1 MKLEGMNRLV
11 MATLLPIAAL
21 LTVGA
26 MFLVVQTAVS
36 DRDTPAASGRT
47 PTPTADVTP
56 ERPRLESEGSVCQG
70 YLNRPDPSA
79 ERVFADEYVTRIEVG
94 GIYIVANANVSQQ
107 AVDAAR
113 ETVERVFANNELEQV
128 LVDEGAYVIIADASQ
143 GVLDLP
149 EFRCLDGASNEDFF
163 SHVCGVADRADYP
176 VVTVNERDLT
186 GDRRG
191 PCRGLNILY
200 HELGHL
206 VQGWTLEP
214 ADYFDI
220 RQLYQVALNEGK
232 YRGDYAAT
240 NFAEYFA
247 EGTQAYF
254 LHVEPGGERDR
265 DWLQDYDPA
274 LFELL
279 DRIYGG

>member
-1 MKLEGMNRLV
+1 MYRVAVAIGV
-11 MATLLPIAAL
+11 PFAAL
-21 LTVGA
+21 LVVAA
-26 MFLVVQTAVS
+26 MFLLVVNAGGDIELPGAAS
-36 DRDTPAASGRT
+36 DDTPTVAPELT
-47 PTPTADVTP
+47 PQ
-56 ERPRLESEGSVCQG
+56 RPRLESEGSVCQG
-70 YLNRPDPSA
+70 YLNRPDPSGP
-79 ERVFADEYVTRIEVG
+79 RVFADEYVTRVDVN
-94 GIYIVANANVSQQ
+94 GIYVVANADVSTE
-107 AVDAAR
+107 AVQIAV
-113 ETVERVFANNELEQV
+113 ETVERFFANNDLEQV
-128 LVDEGAYVIIADASQ
+128 LVDEGAYVIVADSTQ

-149 EFRCLDGASNEDFF
+149 EFRCLDSASSQDFF

-186 GDRRG
+186 GDSRG

-220 RQLYQVALNEGK
+220 RQLYQDALNQGK
-232 YRGDYAAT
+232 YRDTYAAT

-254 LHVEPGGERDR
+254 HYLIPGGGQDR
-265 DWLQDYDPA
+265 EWLRQYDPS
-274 LFELL
+274 LFDLL
-279 DRIYGG
+279 DRVYGG

>member
-1 MKLEGMNRLV
+1 MYRVFLV
-11 MATLLPIAAL
+11 VLLPLAAML
-21 LTVGA
+21 VVGA
-26 MFLVVQTAVS
+26 MFFAVS
-36 DRDTPAASGRT
+36 EGGSDVDEPARAQPEVEATPN
-47 PTPTADVTP
+47 
-56 ERPRLESEGSVCQG
+56 RPRLDSDGNVCQG

-79 ERVFADEYVTRIEVG
+79 ERVFSDEYVTRVEVG
-94 GIYIVANANVSQQ
+94 GIYIVANKDVSQE
-107 AVDAAR
+107 AVEAAS
-113 ETVERVFANNELEQV
+113 ETVERFFANNDLEQV
-128 LVDEGAYVIIADASQ
+128 LVDEGAYVIIADSSQ

-149 EFRCLDGASNEDFF
+149 EFRCLDSESNQDFF
-163 SHVCGVADRADYP
+163 THVCGVADRADYP

-220 RQLYQVALNEGK
+220 RQMYQDALDDGK
-232 YRGDYAAT
+232 YQGVYAAT

-254 LHVEPGGERDR
+254 LHVEPGGGKDR
-265 DWLQDYDPA
+265 EWLREYDPA

-279 DRIYGG
+279 DRIYRD

>member
-1 MKLEGMNRLV
+1 MYRVFLV
-11 MATLLPIAAL
+11 LVLPFAAL
-21 LTVGA
+21 FVVGA
-26 MFLVVQTAVS
+26 MVFAVREAGS
-36 DRDTPAASGRT
+36 DVDHPANASTVADATPN
-47 PTPTADVTP
+47 
-56 ERPRLESEGSVCQG
+56 RPRLESAGSVCQG

-79 ERVFADEYVTRIEVG
+79 ERVFSDEYVTRIEVG
-94 GIYIVANANVSQQ
+94 GIYIVANADVSDD
-107 AVDAAR
+107 AVEAAR
-113 ETVERVFANNELEQV
+113 ETVERFFANNDLEQV
-128 LVDEGAYVIIADASQ
+128 LVAEGAYVIIADSSQ

-149 EFRCLDGASNEDFF
+149 EFRCLDSSSNQDFF
-163 SHVCGVADRADYP
+163 THVCGVADRADYP

-220 RQLYQVALNEGK
+220 RQMYQDALDDGK
-232 YRGDYAAT
+232 YQGTYAAT

-254 LHVEPGGERDR
+254 LHVEPGGGKDR
-265 DWLQDYDPA
+265 EWLRRYDPA

-279 DRIYGG
+279 DRIYRD

>member
-1 MKLEGMNRLV
+1 MYRVFLV
-11 MATLLPIAAL
+11 VLLPLAAL
-21 LTVGA
+21 LVVGA
-26 MFLVVQTAVS
+26 MFLAVREGGS
-36 DRDTPAASGRT
+36 DVEQASNE
-47 PTPTADVTP
+47 TP
-56 ERPRLESEGSVCQG
+56 EVAATPNRPRLESEGSVCQG
-70 YLNRPDPSA
+70 YLNRPDPAA
-79 ERVFADEYVTRIEVG
+79 ERVFADEYVTRVEVG
-94 GIYIVANANVSQQ
+94 GIYIVANEDVSQE
-107 AVDAAR
+107 AVEAAT
-113 ETVERVFANNELEQV
+113 ETVERFFANNDLERV
-128 LVDEGAYVIIADASQ
+128 LVDEGAYVIIADSSQ

-149 EFRCLDGASNEDFF
+149 EFRCLDSASNQDYFT
-163 SHVCGVADRADYP
+163 HVCGVADRADYP

-206 VQGWTLEP
+206 IQGWTLEP

-220 RQLYQVALNEGK
+220 RQMYQDALDAGK
-232 YRGDYAAT
+232 YEDAYAAT

-254 LHVEPGGERDR
+254 LHVEPGGGKDR
-265 DWLQDYDPA
+265 EWLRKYDPA

-279 DRIYGG
+279 DRIYQDNSED

>member
-1 MKLEGMNRLV
+1 MYRVFLV
-11 MATLLPIAAL
+11 GLLPLAAL
-21 LTVGA
+21 LLVGA
-26 MFLVVQTAVS
+26 MFLAVREAGS
-36 DRDTPAASGRT
+36 DVSQPASPSVEADSTPN
-47 PTPTADVTP
+47 
-56 ERPRLESEGSVCQG
+56 RPRLESEGSVCQG
-70 YLNRPDPSA
+70 YLNRPDPSG
-79 ERVFADEYVTRIEVG
+79 ERVFADEYVTRVEVG
-94 GIYIVANANVSQQ
+94 GIYIVANADVSEE
-107 AVDAAR
+107 AVEAAR
-113 ETVERVFANNELEQV
+113 ETVERFFANNDLEEV
-128 LVDEGAYVIIADASQ
+128 LVDEGAYVIIADGSQ

-149 EFRCLDGASNEDFF
+149 EFRCLDSSSNQEFF
-163 SHVCGVADRADYP
+163 THVCGVADRADYP

-191 PCRGLNILY
+191 PCRGMNILF

-220 RQLYQVALNEGK
+220 RQMYQDALDDGK
-232 YRGDYAAT
+232 YRGTYAAT

-247 EGTQAYF
+247 DGTQAYF
-254 LHVEPGGERDR
+254 LYVEPGGGKDR
-265 DWLQDYDPA
+265 DWLRDYDPA

>member
-1 MKLEGMNRLV
+1 MYRVFLV
-11 MATLLPIAAL
+11 VVLPLAAL
-21 LTVGA
+21 LVVGA
-26 MFLVVQTAVS
+26 MFLAVREGGS
-36 DRDTPAASGRT
+36 DVEQAST
-47 PTPTADVTP
+47 ETP
-56 ERPRLESEGSVCQG
+56 EAAATPNRPRLESDGSVCQG

-79 ERVFADEYVTRIEVG
+79 ERVFSDEYVTRVEVG
-94 GIYIVANANVSQQ
+94 GIYIVANADVSEE
-107 AVDAAR
+107 AVEAAT
-113 ETVERVFANNELEQV
+113 ETVTRFFANNDLEDV
-128 LVDEGAYVIIADASQ
+128 LVAEGAYVIIADGSQ

-149 EFRCLDGASNEDFF
+149 EFRCLDSASSQEFF
-163 SHVCGVADRADYP
+163 THVCGVADRADYP

-206 VQGWTLEP
+206 VQGWTLDP

-220 RQLYQVALNEGK
+220 RQMYQDALDDGK
-232 YRGDYAAT
+232 YQGTYAAT

-247 EGTQAYF
+247 EGTQAYW
-254 LHVEPGGERDR
+254 LHVEPDGGKDR
-265 DWLQDYDPA
+265 EWLREYDPA

>member
-1 MKLEGMNRLV
+1 MYRLFLV
-11 MATLLPIAAL
+11 VLLPIAAL
-21 LTVGA
+21 FVVGA
-26 MFLVVQTAVS
+26 MFLAVREGGS
-36 DRDTPAASGRT
+36 QVDSPSNAAPESEATPN
-47 PTPTADVTP
+47 
-56 ERPRLESEGSVCQG
+56 RPRLESEGSVCQG

-79 ERVFADEYVTRIEVG
+79 ERVFADEYVTRVEVG
-94 GIYIVANANVSQQ
+94 GIYIVANANVSQE
-107 AVDAAR
+107 AVDAAIA
-113 ETVERVFANNELEQV
+113 TVERVFENNELEQV
-128 LVDEGAYVIIADASQ
+128 LVDEGAYVIIADGTQ

-149 EFRCLDGASNEDFF
+149 EFRCLDSDDNEDFF
-163 SHVCGVADRADYP
+163 THVCGVADRADYP

-191 PCRGLNILY
+191 PCRGLNILF

-220 RQLYQVALNEGK
+220 RQLYQDALDDGK
-232 YRGDYAAT
+232 YRGDYAST

-254 LHVEPGGERDR
+254 LHVEPGGGKDREWLER
-265 DWLQDYDPA
+265 YDPA

-279 DRIYGG
+279 DRVFGG

>member
-1 MKLEGMNRLV
+1 MYRVLV
-11 MATLLPIAAL
+11 ALLLPMVAL
-21 LTVGA
+21 LAVGG
-26 MFLVVQTAVS
+26 MYLLVANSGGDVGLPVS
-36 DRDTPAASGRT
+36 VDPETPAPG
-47 PTPTADVTP
+47 VTP
-56 ERPRLESEGSVCQG
+56 ERPRLESEGNVCQG

-79 ERVFADEYVTRIEVG
+79 ERIFDPEYVTRVEVN
-94 GIYIVANANVSQQ
+94 GIYIVANANVSQE
-107 AVDAAR
+107 AVEAAIA
-113 ETVERVFANNELEQV
+113 TVKHVFANNDLEQV
-128 LVDEGAYVIIADASQ
+128 LVEEGAYVIIADSSQ

-149 EFRCLDGASNEDFF
+149 EFRCLDSAQNDDFF
-163 SHVCGVADRADYP
+163 THVCGVADRADYP

-220 RQLYQVALNEGK
+220 RQMYQSALNEGK
-232 YRGDYAAT
+232 YLGTYAAT
-240 NFAEYFA
+240 NFNEYFA

-254 LHVEPGGERDR
+254 LHVEPGGAKDR
-265 DWLQDYDPA
+265 EWLREYDPP

-279 DRIYGG
+279 DRIYGD

>member
-1 MKLEGMNRLV
+1 MYRVFLFV
-11 MATLLPIAAL
+11 ALPLAAL
-21 LTVGA
+21 MVVGA
-26 MFLVVQTAVS
+26 MFLAV
-36 DRDTPAASGRT
+36 REAGGNVDTPSNAVPDAEST
-47 PTPTADVTP
+47 PN
-56 ERPRLESEGSVCQG
+56 RPQLQSDGSVCQG

-79 ERVFADEYVTRIEVG
+79 ERVFAEEYVTRVEVG
-94 GIYIVANANVSQQ
+94 GIYIVANANVSQE
-107 AVDAAR
+107 AVDEAVA
-113 ETVERVFANNELEQV
+113 TVERVFANNDLEQV
-128 LVDEGAYVIIADASQ
+128 LVDEGAYVIIADSRQ

-149 EFRCLDGASNEDFF
+149 EFRCLDSAANDDFF
-163 SHVCGVADRADYP
+163 THVCGVADRADYP
-176 VVTVNERDLT
+176 VVTVNEWDLT

-191 PCRGLNILY
+191 PCRGLNILF

-220 RQLYQVALNEGK
+220 RQMYQDALDDGK
-232 YRGDYAAT
+232 YQGDYAAT

-254 LHVEPGGERDR
+254 LTVDPRGDRDR
-265 DWLQDYDPA
+265 EWLREYDPA

-279 DRIYGG
+279 DRVYGG